1 MGAFNPNFNFW
12 FDSILTIT
20 TSLFNCYDLLV
31 IQPQFRVK
39 SMYMKMLACTLQYDN
54 RVTVGSAHGKYN
66 AHKTW
71 LIVNTTFIIS
81 YYED

>member
-1 MGAFNPNFNFW
+1 
-12 FDSILTIT
+12 
-20 TSLFNCYDLLV
+20 
-31 IQPQFRVK
+31 
-39 SMYMKMLACTLQYDN
+39 MKMLACTLQYDN

-81 YYED
+81 YYEDLHKD